1 MSAELFLIPFLT
13 GLACAIVL
21 PVLGCYL
28 RLRDEWLAALAYSHV
43 AAAGALLA
51 LLAGVPPALGGLS
64 MAALAGAGR
73 RLFAQRLSGGA
84 SDALLLVGGWAITV
98 LLAANAPMAERMG
111 HALFDGQL
119 YFSGSQELWPV
130 AIGGVV
136 ALLALRAL
144 SSRLLLAR
152 VYPDLFRLRGLPAWP
167 IQIGFDLMAA
177 LCLAMAT
184 MSLGVM
190 GAFAL
195 VFIPP
200 WLAFRRAANW
210 RSGLR
215 WSLAIGVVAYV
226 AAFALALGLD
236 QPFGPVLALLLV
248 LVGLLV
254 EVRGHAKTAVPHAEW
269 SWFFPFSRSRIK
281 KCPKGRPPD
290 RVRRTCCLR

>member
-1 MSAELFLIPFLT
+1 MSTELFLIPFLT
-13 GLACAIVL
+13 GLAFAILL

-43 AAAGALLA
+43 AATGALLA
-51 LLAGVPPALGGLS
+51 LLAGVAPVLGGLV

-73 RLFAQRLSGGA
+73 RLFARRLSGGA
-84 SDALLLVGGWAITV
+84 GDALLLLAGWSGAV
-98 LLAANAPMAERMG
+98 LLAANAPMAERLG

-119 YFSGSQELWPV
+119 YFAGSDQLWPV
-130 AIGGVV
+130 AIGGVFV
-136 ALLALRAL
+136 LLILRAL

-167 IQIGFDLMAA
+167 TQVGFDLLAA
-177 LCLAMAT
+177 LSLALAT

-200 WLAFRRAANW
+200 WLAFRRAAKW
-210 RSGLR
+210 RSGLL
-215 WSLAIGVVAYV
+215 WAQGISVLAYV
-226 AAFALALGLD
+226 AAFGLALGLD

-248 LVGLLV
+248 LAGLLV
-254 EVRGHAKTAVPHAEW
+254 A
-269 SWFFPFSRSRIK
+269 
-281 KCPKGRPPD
+281 
-290 RVRRTCCLR
+290 